1 MTNDNR
7 YATWVKGRPDT
18 NKDGTH
24 CHTDMQETRGQSEE
38 TMNRDLSVARQL
50 GQCGLS
56 LKCNLVLQEYL
67 KQNHYVVW

>member
-50 GQCGLS
+50 P
-56 LKCNLVLQEYL
+56 VA
-67 KQNHYVVW
+67 